1 MEYLLEIN
9 NNMKFVWLKRPAFG
23 TDGEGTYTLPL
34 TITTIFTFSDGMI
47 KTKLVEGSAAPC
59 GLKAYTSTSITVKKD
74 SYADNG
80 GYIFIIAN

>member
-1 MEYLLEIN
+1 MLSVFN
-9 NNMKFVWLKRPAFG
+9 NNIQFVWLKRPAFS
-23 TDGEGTYTLPL
+23 TDAEGTYTLPL

-47 KTKLVEGSAAPC
+47 KTKDVNGAAAPC
-59 GLKAYTSTSITVKKD
+59 GLKAYTSTSITIKKD